1 MRRLYVPTTMANYGI
16 QEENQNV
23 KAHDY
28 HVDHLKVKAHE
39 QHVGHLK
46 VPKICT
52 HLCW

>member
-16 QEENQNV
+16 HEENQNV

-46 VPKICT
+46 VPKICA